1 MEEEQWGRKIRAF
14 RKLKG
19 YTQADFS
26 KKIGIS
32 LSLLGEIERENR
44 QPDQQLIENICDTL
58 NISAENMKR
67 L

>member
-19 YTQADFS
+19 YTQAAFARE
-26 KKIGIS
+26 IGIS

-44 QPDQQLIENICDTL
+44 KPDPEIIEKICDTL
-58 NISAENMKR
+58 NISGQNIWHQ
-67 L
+67 

>member
-19 YTQADFS
+19 YTQAAFA
-26 KKIGIS
+26 KKTGIS

-44 QPDQQLIENICDTL
+44 KPDQEIIEKICDTL
-58 NISAENMKR
+58 NISAQNIRK